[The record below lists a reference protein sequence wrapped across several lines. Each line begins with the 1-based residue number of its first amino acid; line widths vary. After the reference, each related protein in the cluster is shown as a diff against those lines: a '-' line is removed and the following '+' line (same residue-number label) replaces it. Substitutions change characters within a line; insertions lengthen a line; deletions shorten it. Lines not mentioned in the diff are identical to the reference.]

1 MPGKNTPASDDI
13 PATSQSAATPIV
25 GDSRGKNQPPAILL
39 MGPTTSGKTAVAIY
53 AMLAAVGRGHQ
64 AALMT
69 PTELLARQHAASLT
83 SLLAGSST
91 CVDLIAGSQSR
102 AHRRETLQRIA
113 SGEIHIIVGTQ
124 ALVRADMNIIALGLL
139 NGHDSILLMNMRLL
153 ATLQRRERQNYK
165 PYLMCW

>member
-1 MPGKNTPASDDI
+1 MNRLLQGD
-13 PATSQSAATPIV
+13 V
-25 GDSRGKNQPPAILL
+25 G
-39 MGPTTSGKTAVAIY
+39 SGKTAVAIY

-102 AHRRETLQRIA
+102 VHRRETLQRIA

-124 ALVRADMNIIALGLL
+124 ALVRADIRFHDLGIVVVDEHHRFGVVERKRLYSFDE
-139 NGHDSILLMNMRLL
+139 HALL
-153 ATLQRRERQNYK
+153 ATLQSLERQNYK